1 MIILNEVIKWGS
13 IIACIVWPVYIIK
26 KGCITYV
33 IEKRIS
39 ATESKKNEILWTD
52 WKNDEELKRK
62 KEWEQYLSTLKTEV
76 SPVEETLEII
86 NLKMKIEK
94 LQEEKS
100 SLHKKLNTE
109 IEIEKSVML
118 FHKLA
123 LDKEKITSQK
133 IKEALIEIEETYK
146 VIKRSFTKSK

>member
-52 WKNDEELKRK
+52 WKNDEELKR
-62 KEWEQYLSTLKTEV
+62 TV
-76 SPVEETLEII
+76 SF
-86 NLKMKIEK
+86 NLKNR
-94 LQEEKS
+94 
-100 SLHKKLNTE
+100 SLPGRRDFRDNQ
-109 IEIEKSVML
+109 S
-118 FHKLA
+118 
-123 LDKEKITSQK
+123 
-133 IKEALIEIEETYK
+133 
-146 VIKRSFTKSK
+146 

>member
-26 KGCITYV
+26 KGCITYL

-39 ATESKKNEILWTD
+39 ATE
-52 WKNDEELKRK
+52 
-62 KEWEQYLSTLKTEV
+62 
-76 SPVEETLEII
+76 
-86 NLKMKIEK
+86 

-146 VIKRSFTKSK
+146 VIKKKFY

>member
-1 MIILNEVIKWGS
+1 MENWMIILNEVIKWGS

-94 LQEEKS
+94 FNADNSRFGVVLSEVMKNHHVS
-100 SLHKKLNTE
+100 GSDLMFYAGMHKEN
-109 IEIEKSVML
+109 IFAI
-118 FHKLA
+118 
-123 LDKEKITSQK
+123 
-133 IKEALIEIEETYK
+133 
-146 VIKRSFTKSK
+146 

>member
-1 MIILNEVIKWGS
+1 MENWMIILNEVIKWGS

-76 SPVEETLEII
+76 SPVEETLETVSYTHLTLPT
-86 NLKMKIEK
+86 N
-94 LQEEKS
+94 
-100 SLHKKLNTE
+100 
-109 IEIEKSVML
+109 
-118 FHKLA
+118 
-123 LDKEKITSQK
+123 
-133 IKEALIEIEETYK
+133 
-146 VIKRSFTKSK
+146 

>member
-76 SPVEETLEII
+76 SPVEE
-86 NLKMKIEK
+86 KMKIEK

-146 VIKRSFTKSK
+146 VIKKKFY

>member
-1 MIILNEVIKWGS
+1 
-13 IIACIVWPVYIIK
+13 
-26 KGCITYV
+26 V

-94 LQEEKS
+94 FNADNSRFGVVLSEVMKNHHVS
-100 SLHKKLNTE
+100 GSDLMFYAGMHKEN
-109 IEIEKSVML
+109 IFAI
-118 FHKLA
+118 
-123 LDKEKITSQK
+123 
-133 IKEALIEIEETYK
+133 
-146 VIKRSFTKSK
+146 